1 MDQRQV
7 CNMADIQ
14 NVTNLVDP
22 WRLALRYNNSP
33 MIRKLYD
40 GLGAIIDNSSLWN
53 FGNFFDVNQA
63 TGVWLDKLGTLYNL
77 NRPIGL
83 TGQVFVLDIDRLDDQ
98 GIRMDGFTESL
109 SDAMFRSLFRLLT
122 ASYLVLPS
130 VDTLVEFFQD
140 VFGGEEQVRCEIIDS
155 FMYFEINLYFA
166 NPQYVKVLYTILDLN
181 PRILGDFPGVDYKV
195 IPQLMY
201 P

>member
-1 MDQRQV
+1 MV
-7 CNMADIQ
+7 DIK

-40 GLGAIIDNSSLWN
+40 GLGAIIDNSSLWD
-53 FGNFFDVNQA
+53 FYKFYDVEQA
-63 TGVWLDKLGTLYNL
+63 KGPWLDKLGALYNL

-83 TGQVFVLDIDRLDDQ
+83 TGQVFVLDIDRLDDET
-98 GIRMDGFTESL
+98 IVLDGFTESL
-109 SDAMFRSLFRLLT
+109 SDNMFRSLFKLLT
-122 ASYLVLPS
+122 TSYLVLPS
-130 VDTLVEFFQD
+130 VDSLSTFFQD
-140 VFGGEEQVRCEIIDS
+140 VFGGEQEVRCDIIDS
-155 FMYFEINLYFA
+155 YMKFTINLYFA

-181 PRILGDFPGVDYKV
+181 PRILGDFPGVDYKI